1 MNVILS
7 RIACGGT
14 KMAWNYA
21 VVLEHDDDGSVLA
34 TVPDLPEVVTFGD
47 DDQDALA
54 RVVDAIETALAGYIA
69 DRKDIPVP
77 GAHDARHHA
86 SPSLLAVMKVEL
98 YQAMRAKGWRKAD
111 LARALGVD
119 PRQVDR
125 LFDLNHATPVRQLEA
140 SVAACGMRIEPELK
154 VLEDA

>member
-1 MNVILS
+1 
-7 RIACGGT
+7 
-14 KMAWNYA
+14 MAWNYA
-21 VVLEHDDDGSVLA
+21 VALERDDEGSVLA

-47 DDQDALA
+47 DEQDALA
-54 RVVDAIETALAGYIA
+54 RVVDAIETALASYIA
-69 DRKDIPVP
+69 DRKDVPAP
-77 GAHDARHHA
+77 GAHDDLHHHA
-86 SPSLLAVMKVEL
+86 SPSLLAVMKIEL

-111 LARALGVD
+111 LARALNVD

-140 SVAACGMRIEPELK
+140 AVAACGMRIEPELK